1 MIKAFC
7 IGIGIGIL
15 SPLAIGAP
23 LIYEP
28 FDYPSSPTGTE
39 ISTADGV
46 GVDGWQKVPAS
57 TTLEPTL
64 AATGLTY
71 AGLPWTPT
79 GTSVDMTGGA
89 TAVQASSTLRI
100 PGQPYVSANEPTLY
114 YSMLF
119 RVNDVTGT
127 VGQNQAAG
135 GSFIAGFRRDTGTGG
150 LNSSLDAG
158 APLLIRTGTTAGTH
172 YQLGTGLTANA
183 GTAPLQDRVYDG
195 ANDYIA
201 GQTLLLV
208 FSYQFVSGG
217 EDFARMW
224 VNPDPNSSE
233 AANSGPGLTVG
244 NALKV
249 VATATD
255 GHGINTGQI
264 TNFFLRNNGSA
275 PDAFQIDE
283 LRVATSWEDVMS
295 IPEPAGAGLL
305 ALGGIVLAGRSRRR

>member
-1 MIKAFC
+1 MRKIFVAL
-7 IGIGIGIL
+7 GIGVLGHV
-15 SPLAIGAP
+15 AIGAP

-28 FDYPSSPTGTE
+28 FDYPASAAGTE
-39 ISTADGV
+39 VSTADGA

-57 TTLEPTL
+57 TTSEPTL
-64 AATGLTY
+64 AAAGLTY
-71 AGLPWTPT
+71 AGLPWSPS

-100 PGQPYVSANEPTLY
+100 PGQPYLSANEPTLY

-135 GSFIAGFRRDTGTGG
+135 GSFVAGFRRDTGTGG
-150 LNSSLDAG
+150 LGSNLDAG
-158 APLLIRTGTTAGTH
+158 APLLIRTGTTVGTH

-183 GTAPLQDRVYDG
+183 GAAPLQDRVYDG
-195 ANDYIA
+195 DNDYIA

-224 VNPDPNSSE
+224 VNPDPNLSE
-233 AANSGPGLTVG
+233 VANSGPGLTVG

-255 GHGINTGQI
+255 GHGINNGQI

-283 LRVATSWEDVMS
+283 LRIATSWTDVMS
-295 IPEPAGAGLL
+295 IPEPGGL
-305 ALGGIVLAGRSRRR
+305 ALLVVGGVALARRSPRR